1 MLATFGN
8 GAWQATGYIKI
19 MNSAVEKRSSL
30 SGHVD
35 VWYCFTDDARLN
47 SKLARYEAMLSPAEQ
62 QQYQLLMHGSND
74 RDYLVSRAL
83 LRTVLSE
90 YCNLA
95 PEDISFCVNAYGKPE
110 LSNSEELG
118 LIQFNTAHTSGLT
131 VCVVTR
137 ETDIG
142 VDVESPAENRG
153 ILNMADDY
161 FSASELQSLNSRAD
175 DQQLDYFYRYWT
187 LKEAYIKARGEG
199 LSIPLHD
206 FSILLDEQGA
216 FSEFV
221 GPEADR
227 WDFSLVCK
235 NLNYTAAIALGRK
248 INSITYFHSIPLV
261 KQLELSAEEAFNNFP
276 VSDSGQRN
284 RMIG

>member
-1 MLATFGN
+1 MLRGDRLE
-8 GAWQATGYIKI
+8 IKI
-19 MNSAVEKRSSL
+19 MISIVEKRPSL
-30 SGHVD
+30 IGHVD
-35 VWYCFTDDARLN
+35 VWYCFTDDHRLN
-47 SKLARYEAMLSPAEQ
+47 GRLDQYEAMLSPAELE
-62 QQYQLLMHGSND
+62 QYQQLIHGNNG

-90 YCNLA
+90 YCGLA
-95 PEDISFCVNAYGKPE
+95 PEKISFCVNAYGKPE
-110 LSNSEELG
+110 LSNSEAQG

-137 ETDIG
+137 DNDVG
-142 VDVESPAENRG
+142 VDVESRAENRS

-161 FSASELQSLNSRAD
+161 FSALELQALNGRAD

-206 FSILLDEQGA
+206 FSVVLDDQGA
-216 FSEFV
+216 FSGFV

-227 WDFSLVCK
+227 WDFGILCK
-235 NLNYTAAIALGRK
+235 NLNYTAALAMGGKIDSIA
-248 INSITYFHSIPLV
+248 YFHSIPLGQQV
-261 KQLELSAEEAFNNFP
+261 ELGADDAFNHFP
-276 VSDSGQRN
+276 VNTSGQRN